1 METHVVC
8 GLRVPVQSP
17 TVGLYIEVP
26 QDRPS
31 GWSWAPLDG
40 YNPAAEDMVF
50 AEAELARVMRSYGST
65 CAGLLHAQGS
75 IGRFRLVA
83 RGLYSRR
90 VLGTHEWAWRA
101 DVGRYDAVGEP
112 WLLWD
117 MQTSAHD
124 DQGPAR
130 PAYSLS
136 GLSRYARGG
145 ERENPLASKRSNTRT
160 EQGVRPVATKPR
172 DPRTAAITRT
182 RHVLTGGR
190 WFLIVGLVFYSLM
203 TTTPFVSA
211 HSEWAWSGFVLG
223 LIVDAAFIMALSA
236 ESTLARHGVTK
247 LGRWPA
253 AFRWLTGL
261 STVFLNVWLS
271 VERRD
276 WVGVAVHLI
285 APVLVMLLAEVGPVY
300 MAALADAE
308 RDALKAPEAPFVG
321 PVTFTPFS
329 PSRPLRRP
337 PTSSGAMSPPASCTP
352 RRTPIRRPCS
362 SLPPTTSRPAR
373 MTSW

>member
-1 METHVVC
+1 M
-8 GLRVPVQSP
+8 
-17 TVGLYIEVP
+17 
-26 QDRPS
+26 
-31 GWSWAPLDG
+31 
-40 YNPAAEDMVF
+40 
-50 AEAELARVMRSYGST
+50 
-65 CAGLLHAQGS
+65 
-75 IGRFRLVA
+75 
-83 RGLYSRR
+83 
-90 VLGTHEWAWRA
+90 
-101 DVGRYDAVGEP
+101 
-112 WLLWD
+112 
-117 MQTSAHD
+117 
-124 DQGPAR
+124 
-130 PAYSLS
+130 
-136 GLSRYARGG
+136 
-145 ERENPLASKRSNTRT
+145 
-160 EQGVRPVATKPR
+160 ATKPR

-321 PVTFTPFS
+321 PVTFTP
-329 PSRPLRRP
+329 LQ
-337 PTSSGAMSPPASCTP
+337 
-352 RRTPIRRPCS
+352 
-362 SLPPTTSRPAR
+362 SLAAPETAPNVFGGHVPAR
-373 MTSW
+373 VMHAPENPDQTALFEPAADDVETGPHDELVNEPVDEPKRLSKAEAAEIIEKGWRHKLSVQEVAKAATRHPATVTRQFAKLDALAKV